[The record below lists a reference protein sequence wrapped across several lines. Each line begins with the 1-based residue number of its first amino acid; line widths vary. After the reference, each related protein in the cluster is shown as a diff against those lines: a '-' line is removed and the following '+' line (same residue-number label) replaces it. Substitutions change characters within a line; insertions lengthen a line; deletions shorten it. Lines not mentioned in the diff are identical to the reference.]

1 MTPAVE
7 ANAAARIRAHVRR
20 GSAFCELQLYTEG
33 FLFLFLF
40 LQNLC
45 TIRFHFETLGDT
57 TYDLCLGLQD
67 YQAAL
72 KIDPSNEALQAD
84 AQRIRDII
92 EGTTDATAEHEAQ

>member
-1 MTPAVE
+1 MFE
-7 ANAAARIRAHVRR
+7 
-20 GSAFCELQLYTEG
+20 Q
-33 FLFLFLF
+33 FLFIFL
-40 LQNLC
+40 
-45 TIRFHFETLGDT
+45 FETLGDT
-57 TYDLCLGLQD
+57 TYDLFSGLQD